1 VIEMRVVAAG
11 VPGVGKTSILNE
23 VSERANYPIINYG
36 TLMFEMAREEGLV
49 THRDEMRK
57 LPINIQKDL
66 QKRAAEKLSK
76 MKDVIVDTHLTIK
89 TPSGYFPGL
98 PIWVLESMKPEMI
111 VVIEAK
117 PKEIFERRAKDETRK
132 RDFESIEDIEEH
144 LKVNRYT
151 AFACSVY
158 TGATVLILQNNEGE
172 LQKAVER
179 FMEALR

>member
-1 VIEMRVVAAG
+1 MRVVAAG
-11 VPGVGKTSILNE
+11 VPGVGKTSILDE
-23 VSERANYPIINYG
+23 VSSRANYPIVNYG
-36 TLMFEMAREEGLV
+36 TLMFEMAVDEGLV
-49 THRDEMRK
+49 KHRDEMRK
-57 LPINIQKDL
+57 LPISIQRDL

-117 PKEIFERRAKDETRK
+117 PQEIFQRRARDESRK
-132 RDFESIEDIEEH
+132 RDFESVDDIEEH
-144 LKVNRYT
+144 LRVNRYT